1 MRLVASVA
9 ALMVA
14 TASVAGA
21 QITEADT
28 GWPREL
34 VTDSGTMIIY
44 QPQPDKLDG
53 ITLTGR
59 AAVSVLPKG
68 SKEPV
73 FGVVWFTARAQ
84 TDRDDRTVDI
94 DQIAVTNVRFTGESA
109 AQALVTRAMVN
120 PKLTQWQFTIA
131 LDRLMASLAEAEVEQ
146 RSADSLNTTPPA
158 IIFTSTPSALLL
170 YDGQPLLRKVDNST
184 LQRVVNTP
192 MLVLFDAA
200 AKTYY
205 LNGGPLWYS
214 ASSAL
219 GPWVSVKGKIPAD
232 VAAMVPD
239 SVQSG
244 SEPPGGPPA
253 IVVATAP
260 TELIVTDGAAK
271 WAPVT
276 GTDLLYVT
284 NTDRDVF
291 RTIDTPQLYVLL
303 AGRWFRATTDKGPW
317 TFVRPDALPPA
328 FAKIPPASAKAD
340 VLVSVPGTTEADEAL
355 MDTQIPQ
362 TAAIDRRTATLTVS
376 YAGAPVFQQVTGTS
390 VAYATNT
397 DTKVLRINGMY
408 YACDQAVWFVS
419 NSAKGPWVVS
429 DSVPKAVQTIPPS
442 SPVYNVKYVQVYQ
455 ATPTVVYVG
464 YTPGYTW
471 AFPYYGTV
479 VYGTGYV
486 YPAYISPV
494 VYYPPPVTY
503 GVAVRYNPWTGWTV
517 GFGYG
522 TPFLYSGVVVVGP
535 RYGGWYGPYGRP
547 PYPPPYYRPPYYG
560 YPGYRPPPPGYR
572 PPPPGYRPPP
582 GAPRPTPY
590 AGQNNIYGQ
599 PQNRTRNAPPATV
612 GMSPPKARP
621 VNGGANNVVGGK
633 DGNVYRRDGQNWQT
647 REGNQWK
654 PATGSTGTTGGVQR
668 PTNPTSPTTRPA
680 TPTSPTARPT
690 TPTTRPTT
698 PTTRPAPVPS
708 DVSRDYQSRER
719 GQQRTQTYNNG
730 AGRAPQSQQPRPAP
744 QSRPAPQKQPT
755 GGAGG
760 RR

>member
-1 MRLVASVA
+1 MSRETGWGRWAVAVA
-9 ALMVA
+9 VMLPL
-14 TASVAGA
+14 ASSPAKG

-28 GWPREL
+28 GWPREI

-59 AAVSVLPKG
+59 AAVSVVSRG

-94 DQIAVTNVRFTGESA
+94 DHIAVTNVRFTGASA
-109 AQALVTRAMVN
+109 EQALLTRAMVN
-120 PKLTQWQFTIA
+120 PKLTHWQFTIA
-131 LDRLMASLAEAEVEQ
+131 LDRLTASLAEAEVEQ

-158 IIFTSTPSALLL
+158 IIFSSTPAALLL
-170 YDGQPLLRKVDNST
+170 YNGQPLLQKVEKSP

-192 MLVLFDAA
+192 MLVLFDAG

-205 LNGGPLWYS
+205 LNGGPVWYS
-214 ASSAL
+214 AGSAL
-219 GPWVSVKGKIPAD
+219 GPWSSVKGKIPAD
-232 VAAMVPD
+232 VAALVPD
-239 SVQSG
+239 SVQEG
-244 SEPPGGPPA
+244 NPPPGGPPR
-253 IVVATAP
+253 IVVATSP
-260 TELIVTDGAAK
+260 TELIVTEGPAK
-271 WAPVT
+271 WSPVT

-291 RTIDTPQLYVLL
+291 RTIDSPQMYVLL
-303 AGRWFRATTDKGPW
+303 AGRWFRATTDAGPW
-317 TFVRPDALPPA
+317 TFVRPDALPAA
-328 FAKIPPASAKAD
+328 FAKIPPASPKAD
-340 VLVSVPGTTEADEAL
+340 VLASVPGTTEADEAL

-362 TAAIDRRTATLTVS
+362 TAAIDRKTTTLSVS
-376 YAGAPVFQQVTGTS
+376 YAGAPVFQQVTGTA

-397 DTKVLRINGMY
+397 DMKVLRINGMY

-419 NSAKGPWVVS
+419 SSAKGPWVVS
-429 DSVPKAVQTIPPS
+429 DSVPKAVQSIPPS

-479 VYGTGYV
+479 VYGTGYI

-522 TPFLYSGVVVVGP
+522 TPFLYAGVMVGAP
-535 RYGGWYGPYGRP
+535 YYGGWYGPYGRP

-590 AGQNNIYGQ
+590 AGQNNLYGQ
-599 PQNRTRNAPPATV
+599 PQNRARNAPPATV
-612 GMSPPKARP
+612 GMSPPRARP
-621 VNGGANNVVGGK
+621 VSGGNNNVVGGK
-633 DGNVYRRDGQNWQT
+633 DGNVYRKEGQSWQT

-654 PATGSTGTTGGVQR
+654 PAGATGGTTGGAGGAQR
-668 PTNPTSPTTRPA
+668 PTTATTRP
-680 TPTSPTARPT
+680 S
-690 TPTTRPTT
+690 TPTTRPGT
-698 PTTRPAPVPS
+698 PTTPAARPAPVPS
-708 DVSRDYQSRER
+708 DVTRDYQSRQR
-719 GQQRTQTYNNG
+719 GQQQAQTFNNG
-730 AGRAPQSQQPRPAP
+730 AGRAPPQP
-744 QSRPAPQKQPT
+744 QSRPAPSSRPSPPPA